1 MHGHHHKPM
10 PAIAT
15 VMLMIQTHYTL
26 LFRRVSAVSC
36 CRIRVGDGDV
46 STARRKRF
54 QREDWTALD
63 VTLWPCPKPAQRPS
77 KGSMRQGAHL
87 ASGAICNNL

>member
-1 MHGHHHKPM
+1 MHGHHRKPM

-15 VMLMIQTHYTL
+15 VMRMIRTHYTW

-46 STARRKRF
+46 STARRTGRF

-63 VTLWPCPKPAQRPS
+63 VDTVALPEASAEAIQRV
-77 KGSMRQGAHL
+77 H
-87 ASGAICNNL
+87 ASGCASRQRCDL